1 MQFETW
7 LHTDLQKPLNVVEL
21 DTSFFTQ
28 DEDANIIGVEIT
40 DNGTP
45 VELTGN
51 VHGYIISASGTTVPI
66 DGTKSGNRAQ
76 ITLNKNC
83 YLDPGGI
90 SIAIKIGMTT
100 VAACHGYV
108 HRTETDTV
116 VDPDHIIPSITEI
129 IEQIRLCEQA
139 TEAANTATQNAN
151 QATTATNTATQNAN
165 RAAAAIDGLTTH
177 AQNGQQSGAVVS
189 TIDGHKHI
197 EFTFPTVIPDLSDVE
212 TNTLTPGSNASV
224 VIDTSSP
231 YSLEAPHLTFNIPQG
246 ETGTITNASG
256 MSIPISE
263 SDSTKIKTYIDTAIQ
278 SEKTARGLVEQR
290 VETLEQNAL
299 TVDAVIDALYPVGST
314 YISMNSSMPTAITTG
329 RTWTPITGDYVLRTI
344 TSGTGGTLSNAGN
357 TGSTA
362 LTVAQIP
369 SHRHQTEG
377 ANNVVT
383 TAGTAGGWVGGSQT
397 SFPVVAQDTYTSY
410 TGSGQGHTH
419 TAGMPKNVAVYMW
432 RRTA

>member
-90 SIAIKIGMTT
+90 SIAIKIGTTT

-139 TEAANTATQNAN
+139 TTAANTATQNAN
-151 QATTATNTATQNAN
+151 QATTAANTATQNAN
-165 RAAAAIDGLTTH
+165 NAANAINGLTTH

-197 EFTFPTVIPDLSDVE
+197 EFTFPTVIPNLSDVE

-224 VIDTSSP
+224 IIDTSSP

-246 ETGTITNASG
+246 ATGTITNAFG
-256 MSIPISE
+256 TNIQISE
-263 SDSTKIKTYIDTAIQ
+263 SDSTTIKAYIDAA
-278 SEKTARGLVEQR
+278 KTNLNDLITKRLISHTVSF
-290 VETLEQNAL
+290 TL
-299 TVDAVIDALYPVGST
+299 
-314 YISMNSSMPTAITTG
+314 PTTTG
-329 RTWTPITGDYVLRTI
+329 INGNPSLTADHVLLAYQFYDANGNATPDTLADFTWTTGDGSLNINVSKVYEAGSMVLVF
-344 TSGTGGTLSNAGN
+344 G
-357 TGSTA
+357 
-362 LTVAQIP
+362 VAP
-369 SHRHQTEG
+369 SLVPG
-377 ANNVVT
+377 
-383 TAGTAGGWVGGSQT
+383 GGS
-397 SFPVVAQDTYTSY
+397 
-410 TGSGQGHTH
+410 
-419 TAGMPKNVAVYMW
+419 
-432 RRTA
+432 